1 MFRTIDVP
9 GDQVNVRVDVGPGRI
24 LRATLLIEDT
34 STVSVLPSFNGD
46 DPFERELDEL
56 LAMTEPV
63 SEFVDDS
70 RESIYT
76 PDRGLL
82 P

>member
-1 MFRTIDVP
+1 MYRTVDIP
-9 GDQVNVRVDVGPGRI
+9 GDQIDVHADIGKGRI
-24 LRATLLIEDT
+24 LRATLLIEEVAPAAGKSTLDT
-34 STVSVLPSFNGD
+34 D
-46 DPFERELDEL
+46 DPFGRELDEL

-70 RESIYT
+70 RESFYT
-76 PDRGLL
+76 PDHELR